1 VSASPRLPWE
11 VIERTIS
18 HSGDDRTTLQSFSL
32 TCKQLRPRS
41 LCLMFDEVP
50 FISQRQRTFWPSV
63 TFSLHSRTSVPSC
76 GRSERTVMLILQ
88 STCSGSSHLT
98 RIFTDG
104 RSHALSDWNSD
115 SDSHSHASGGP
126 GDALRSTMAFVAI
139 LGNWWFPH
147 LPLDP
152 IGGLGAAQ
160 DSVLPSHQCGCF
172 AQDESCSVRRI
183 SFPPLP
189 SCCCA
194 LGWAIVAR

>member
-1 VSASPRLPWE
+1 MSASPRLPWE

-50 FISQRQRTFWPSV
+50 FISQRQRTFWPS
-63 TFSLHSRTSVPSC
+63 
-76 GRSERTVMLILQ
+76 

-160 DSVLPSHQCGCF
+160 DS
-172 AQDESCSVRRI
+172 DESCSVRRI